1 MTKIIKTFTGR
12 EFIIENDEAEN
23 IKEAIE
29 NKKDKNEFVEL
40 RSGDLLN
47 LDRIE
52 NISNPKKIAYIN
64 TCSGIAILN
73 PDGISF
79 NKDGNRIYLKP
90 QDFEDIKF
98 IEHPI
103 CEQELKQI
111 ANQVSEDIKQITQ
124 KNGK

>member
-23 IKEAIE
+23 IKKAMI

-52 NISNPKKIAYIN
+52 NISNPKKIAYIDV
-64 TCSGIAILN
+64 CDGIAILN

-79 NKDGNRIYLKP
+79 NRDGNRIYLKNRGGR
-90 QDFEDIKF
+90 
-98 IEHPI
+98 
-103 CEQELKQI
+103 
-111 ANQVSEDIKQITQ
+111 AVV
-124 KNGK
+124 